1 MGKIFIISGLS
12 GSGKGTLVN
21 LLREDEEAMKQVVII
36 TSYTTRERRNETDDY
51 NFVSKEEFKELID
64 NGKLLEWNEYQNNFY
79 GTPLDDV
86 KRVLGEGKTP
96 LLEIDYHGYL
106 SVKKI
111 YKEEVEGVFVVTP
124 DAATLLERL
133 VKRGTETKEK
143 IISRLQIA
151 SDELQYVNVYDH
163 CLINDKLDEAY
174 QKFKDL
180 VLTDLPGDPPVDIE
194 VFRKEIATAVEQ
206 LQEEEE

>member
-64 NGKLLEWNEYQNNFY
+64 NGKLLEWNEYQNNYY

-86 KRVLGEGKTP
+86 KRVLSEGRTP

-124 DAATLLERL
+124 DAGTLLERL

-194 VFRKEIATAVEQ
+194 VFRKEIAEAVEQ
-206 LQEEEE
+206 LKEEEE

>member
-51 NFVSKEEFKELID
+51 TFVSKEEFQQLID
-64 NGKLLEWNEYQNNFY
+64 NGKLLEWNEYQNNYY

-86 KRVLGEGKTP
+86 QRVLAEGKTP

-106 SVKKI
+106 SVKRI
-111 YKEEVEGVFVVTP
+111 YKNIVEGVFVVTP
-124 DAATLLERL
+124 NAETLLERL

-151 SDELQYVNVYDH
+151 SDELQYVKVYDH
-163 CLINDKLDEAY
+163 CLINDNLQEAY

-180 VLTDLPGDPPVDIE
+180 ILTDLPGDPPIDIE
-194 VFRKEIATAVEQ
+194 EFRKEIAAAVEQ
-206 LQEEEE
+206 LKNEEE

>member
-51 NFVSKEEFKELID
+51 NFVSKKEFKELID

-86 KRVLGEGKTP
+86 QRVLAEGRTP

-111 YKEEVEGVFVVTP
+111 YKDEVEGVFVVTP

-163 CLINDKLDEAY
+163 CLINDQLDEAY

-194 VFRKEIATAVEQ
+194 VFRKEIAAAVEQ
-206 LQEEEE
+206 LKEEEE